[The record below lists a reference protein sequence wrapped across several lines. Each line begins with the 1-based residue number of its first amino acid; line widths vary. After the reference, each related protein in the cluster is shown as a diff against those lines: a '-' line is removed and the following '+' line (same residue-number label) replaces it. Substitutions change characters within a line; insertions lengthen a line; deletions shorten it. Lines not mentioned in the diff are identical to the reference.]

1 LPDIRH
7 LVRTSTHRSNSSLD
21 RTRLIESPIIARPAN
36 SRTSSSQPA
45 DSRATSS
52 QSAKRK
58 LQLINNFSDSS
69 SDESIAPTQKR
80 RALFNG
86 LLTQNEANSE
96 LPRCSALKRKQS
108 FGKSGRVLRKR

>member
-1 LPDIRH
+1 MPDIRH

-45 DSRATSS
+45 DSPTTSS
-52 QSAKRK
+52 QPAKRK

-86 LLTQNEANSE
+86 LLTQNKANSE
-96 LPRCSALKRKQS
+96 LPVCN
-108 FGKSGRVLRKR
+108 